1 MQKIKGKALMIR
13 IAGRTIALATNCQ
26 LQMSANITETRTKDD
41 AIGPAGELD
50 SLYWSMSSDNDVGVN
65 EELDTIQYTHLE
77 LSRIML
83 AGEKITVE
91 FTPVS
96 DYEGAIPAEDW
107 AGVVDLTSVGCYSG
121 LALIDSL
128 SLSAPSEGDATLSV
142 NFRGVGRLTIDG
154 PSKIPPARPSET

>member
-41 AIGPAGELD
+41 AIGPAGEFD
-50 SLYWSMSSDNDVGVN
+50 SLSWSMSSDNIVGVN
-65 EELDTIQYTHLE
+65 EGMDELQYTHLE
-77 LSRIML
+77 LSRKMA
-83 AGEKITVE
+83 AGEKIELE

-96 DYEGAIPAEDW
+96 DYSGSIPAEDW
-107 AGVVDLTSVGCYSG
+107 AGAESIGGPAVGVYTG

-128 SLSAPSEGDATLSV
+128 SLTAPAEGDATLSV
-142 NFRGVGRLTIDG
+142 NFRGVGPLAISGRN
-154 PSKIPPARPSET
+154 PVKPA